1 MFEVY
6 SFFVIISPLSGAII
20 FTFSLGFKIISEHNK
35 VVFPAL
41 TSKINPGRP
50 QYSAGPWA
58 TGICGVYHASMI
70 IKGSSFFSF
79 SEFYLR
85 SLQEKSNQLN
95 SDFGTI
101 AAAL

>member
-1 MFEVY
+1 M
-6 SFFVIISPLSGAII
+6 SIL
-20 FTFSLGFKIISEHNK
+20 SLGFKIISEHNK

-41 TSKINPGRP
+41 TSRINPGRP

-58 TGICGVYHASMI
+58 TGICGVYHASMT

-79 SEFYLR
+79 SEFCLR

-95 SDFGTI
+95 SYLGTI